1 MIRQEFLLLA
11 DGAEAVNGKIYIL
24 GGGMERYLARSF
36 PVALKADVALG
47 ILVGWADTNNRH
59 ALELKFM
66 DEDSNPIIGIE
77 AEFEV
82 GRPAG
87 AKPGQDIR
95 NLLAIKGPFP
105 IPEPGAYKLV
115 IALDGKDQDP
125 PFCFWVDQADMPGPL
140 MVG

>member
-24 GGGMERYLARSF
+24 GGGMDRYLARSF

-47 ILVGWADTNNRH
+47 ILVGWADTNSRH
-59 ALELKFM
+59 ALQVKFM

-95 NLLAIKGPFP
+95 NLLAIKGPFL
-105 IPEPGAYKLV
+105 IPKPGAYKLM
-115 IALDGKDQDP
+115 ISLNGEDQDP
-125 PFCFWVDQADMPGPL
+125 PFRFWVDQADVPEPAGAA
-140 MVG
+140 

>member
-1 MIRQEFLLLA
+1 VR
-11 DGAEAVNGKIYIL
+11 G
-24 GGGMERYLARSF
+24 
-36 PVALKADVALG
+36 ADVRSNWIHDNRGTGL
-47 ILVGWADTNNRH
+47 WADTNNRH
-59 ALELKFM
+59 ALELRFM

-105 IPEPGAYKLV
+105 IPKPGAYKLV
-115 IALDGKDQDP
+115 IALDGKEQDP
-125 PFCFWVDQADMPGPL
+125 PFRFWVDQADIPGP
-140 MVG
+140 MVAG